1 MKKYYD
7 RVYYFDFRN
16 HAIKFFYNA
25 DKYFPNIDLKYMFNL
40 YFSSEA
46 RYQAELGS
54 AIYLNIASA
63 DLYREMMKQGILN
76 SNDYPKSDKTI
87 ENYYGDAMM
96 WIVMQWSDL
105 AFRYKLFSKDL
116 IKCLGFNEMIDAYSV
131 GHERDFASESE
142 ILFNRYVKDKINL
155 Q

>member
-105 AFRYKLFSKDL
+105 DFRYKLFSKDL

>member
-1 MKKYYD
+1 MEEYYD
-7 RVYYFDFRN
+7 RVYYLDFRN

-25 DKYFPNIDLKYMFNL
+25 DKYFPNIDMEYMFNL

-46 RYQAELGS
+46 RYEAELGS

-116 IKCLGFNEMIDAYSV
+116 IKCLGFNEMIDAYAV

-142 ILFNRYVKDKINL
+142 ILFNRYVKDKYI
-155 Q
+155 